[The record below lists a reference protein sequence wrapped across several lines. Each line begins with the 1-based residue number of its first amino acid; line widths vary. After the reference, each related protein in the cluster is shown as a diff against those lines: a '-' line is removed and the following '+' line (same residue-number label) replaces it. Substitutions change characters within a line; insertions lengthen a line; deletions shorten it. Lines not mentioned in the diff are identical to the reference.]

1 MAGTTGIAWT
11 DATAN
16 FWIGCTMVGPGCGEV
31 MPDGRQIGCYAAV
44 FAERKF
50 NIIFGAGERRH
61 RAQAGYENPLRWQR
75 MHDRGQTTMR
85 NMGRD
90 VPVPVWIFPNSLSDF
105 FDNEIPLDWRS
116 DAWKVI
122 RDCPAL
128 RWQIPTKR
136 VGNVAKMLPADWDG
150 GRNYPHV
157 GIIATMVNQGEVDR
171 DGPKLIRL
179 KTRHGV
185 RWVGVSIEPQ
195 LEDIEPDELGG
206 TLTVRLPLNPTPPT
220 QPLTE
225 DDTIGHSVAAL
236 GGSFIPNNDAVD
248 WIITGG
254 ESNQGEHKARPY
266 DVDWARS
273 LIQFGQ
279 VANIPVFVKQF
290 GDNPH
295 ERGKRINGL
304 GKANADASKWTAD
317 LRVQQMPRVFDTD
330 PPYQPRNLPKAKEPA
345 LPLAPDPMADP
356 TLF

>member
-1 MAGTTGIAWT
+1 MAGTTGIGWT

-136 VGNVAKMLPADWDG
+136 VGNIAKMLPADWDG

-157 GIIATMVNQGEVDR
+157 GIIGTMVNQDELDR

-179 KTRHGV
+179 KTEFGV
-185 RWVGVSIEPQ
+185 RWVGVSMEPQ
-195 LEDIEPDELGG
+195 LEEIDPTDLGG
-206 TLTVRLPLNPTPPT
+206 TMTVRLPRDPTPPM
-220 QPLTE
+220 QPL
-225 DDTIGHSVAAL
+225 S
-236 GGSFIPNNDAVD
+236 NDAVD

-266 DVDWARS
+266 DLDWARA
-273 LIQFGQ
+273 LVRFGQ
-279 VANIPVFVKQF
+279 VAKIPIFVKQLGDHPVQF
-290 GDNPH
+290 GGTTKKFGSAGSDPS
-295 ERGKRINGL
+295 L
-304 GKANADASKWTAD
+304 WPAD
-317 LRVQQMPRVFDTD
+317 LRVQQMPRVFDND
-330 PPYQPRNLPKAKEPA
+330 PPYQPRNVPKALKEPS
-345 LPLAPDPMADP
+345 LL
-356 TLF
+356 